1 MTMTEMRVL
10 LADDHSLFRNGIA
23 SLLKSRKDIQVVG
36 EASNGVEAIE
46 QARKL
51 TPDVILMDIS
61 MPKCDGLQAV
71 LTIKQEMP
79 QVRIIILTV
88 SDDDRNL
95 FGAIKNGADGYLLKT
110 IEPVELYEMLG
121 RVHRGEAPI
130 SGVMASKILQE
141 FRSLKQG
148 EAHSLK
154 QTEEL
159 SAREIEILELVVQG
173 ETNNGIANSLGI
185 TENTVKIH
193 LRNILEKLHM
203 QNRIQAAIYAV
214 HQGLVRDPFEGK

>member
-1 MTMTEMRVL
+1 MDEMRVL

-36 EASNGVEAIE
+36 EASNGEEAVE
-46 QARKL
+46 QARKHK
-51 TPDVILMDIS
+51 PDVILMDIS

-71 LTIKQEMP
+71 QTIKQEMP

-95 FGAIKNGADGYLLKT
+95 FAAIKNGADGYLLKT

-121 RVHRGEAPI
+121 RVYRGEAPI
-130 SGVMASKILQE
+130 SGVMARKILQE
-141 FRSLKQG
+141 FRSLKQS
-148 EAHSLK
+148 ESHLPKSA
-154 QTEEL
+154 EEL
-159 SAREIEILELVVQG
+159 SAREIEILELVVRG
-173 ETNNGIANSLGI
+173 ETNSQIAKSLGI
-185 TENTVKIH
+185 AENTVKIH

-203 QNRIQAAIYAV
+203 ENRIQAAIYAV
-214 HQGLVRDPFEGK
+214 HQGLVRDPFKSK